1 MRWKLRYFQDEIEYQ
16 RKFKCCDSRMRK
28 PIPISGQNVLSSILL
43 DSMIDV
49 PDVMR
54 QLNWIWD
61 KSDKPFSLALIRVKG
76 LRTISVV
83 SFSRC
88 SNHEVEIIFCHLAKI
103 GWGNEIG

>member
-1 MRWKLRYFQDEIEYQ
+1 
-16 RKFKCCDSRMRK
+16 MRK
-28 PIPISGQNVLSSILL
+28 PIPISAECSFFLF
-43 DSMIDV
+43 DSMIDGL
-49 PDVMR
+49 DVMR

-61 KSDKPFSLALIRVKG
+61 NSDKPFSLALIRVKG

-103 GWGNEIG
+103 GWGHKIGPD

>member
-1 MRWKLRYFQDEIEYQ
+1 MKLNIKESLNVVILGCENPFPYR
-16 RKFKCCDSRMRK
+16 
-28 PIPISGQNVLSSILL
+28 QNVLSFFLF
-43 DSMIDV
+43 DSMIGCL
-49 PDVMR
+49 DVMR

-61 KSDKPFSLALIRVKG
+61 NSDKPFSLALIRVKG

-103 GWGNEIG
+103 GWGHKIGPD

>member
-1 MRWKLRYFQDEIEYQ
+1 MKLNIKESLNVVILGCENPFPKRQ
-16 RKFKCCDSRMRK
+16 RK
-28 PIPISGQNVLSSILL
+28 QNVLSFFLF

-49 PDVMR
+49 LDVMR

-61 KSDKPFSLALIRVKG
+61 KSDKPFSLALIRVEG

-103 GWGNEIG
+103 GWGHKIGPD